1 MSIEPFVR
9 KSEQVL
15 ELSSWKGLSADLLVA
30 GFTTR
35 VGGVSSNDYES
46 FNLGLHVQDD
56 TNKVVSNR
64 KLLGTILGFPTSRW
78 VCSEQTHDNKI
89 VKVSSSDIG
98 AGVYDYSDSI
108 KDTDGLYT
116 DDKNIL
122 LTLCYADCVPIF
134 FYAPDRQLIGIA
146 HAGWKGT
153 VKNIAGAMVHKWQEE
168 GVSPHEI
175 YAAIGPAIGKC
186 CYVVDDYVINFVRE
200 LELKGANIYSEK
212 EDSQY
217 QLDLKQLN
225 YELLKKAGIKENQI
239 SVSSNCTSC
248 ENTLFF
254 SHRKDN
260 GKTGRMMSFIGIKEV

>member
-15 ELSSWKGLSADLLVA
+15 ELSTWNNLSADMLVA

-35 VGGVSSNDYES
+35 VGGISSTDYES
-46 FNLGLHVQDD
+46 FNLGLHVKDNPN
-56 TNKVVSNR
+56 TVGSNR
-64 KLLGTILGFPTSRW
+64 NLLGTLLDFPTSRW

-98 AGVYDYSDSI
+98 AGVYDYSNSI

-122 LTLCYADCVPIF
+122 LTLCYADCVPLF
-134 FYAPDRQLIGIA
+134 FYSPDRQLIGIA

-153 VKNIAGAMVHKWQEE
+153 VKNIAGEMVQKWREE
-168 GVSPHEI
+168 GVLPHQI
-175 YAAIGPAIGKC
+175 FAAIGPAIGKC
-186 CYVVDDYVINFVRE
+186 CYVVDDYVINLVRD
-200 LELKGANIYSEK
+200 LEIESANIFSNK
-212 EDSQY
+212 EDGQY

-225 YELLKKAGIKENQI
+225 YELLKKAGIRENHI
-239 SVSSNCTSC
+239 SVSSYCTSC
-248 ENTLFF
+248 ENNLFF